1 MWFFKVIAYNLKILV
16 TSDHFHHENVIHV
29 YILFI
34 GEINFGYAWSFVEVV
49 LYRIFIMVRQKLCF
63 IEIK

>member
-1 MWFFKVIAYNLKILV
+1 MWFFKGIAYNLKILV
-16 TSDHFHHENVIHV
+16 TSDHFNYENVIHA

-49 LYRIFIMVRQKLCF
+49 LYRIFIMVRRYVL
-63 IEIK
+63 